1 MAFCTSLSEIQRQ
14 PSLSPDRPCLTL
26 KLSIRDGE
34 GLAGALRT
42 APARH
47 SGAVVGKMLGM
58 DEERTESARGDLAGV
73 PADLPGD
80 SGWIKTRVAAEA
92 LGVDP
97 RTVRAYIA
105 RGDLVA
111 KSEGEGIQKAY
122 LVSIDSVY
130 ALRDSRGS
138 SARKPRTSRAGV
150 REKSARNADL
160 AGARGDATGGARGIP
175 AEDLADIIRDLAA
188 EAARRSAE
196 AAEFRTRLEL
206 TANAEST
213 LREQLERERERA
225 DRLEAELASLRETRE
240 RVSEPRN
247 APKTASE
254 GEAREMSPEPQ
265 EPAERHS
272 RVPWWRRFFGFE

>member
-1 MAFCTSLSEIQRQ
+1 MAFCTSSSEIQRQ
-14 PSLSPDRPCLTL
+14 PSLSPDRPRLTF
-26 KLSIRDGE
+26 KLSIRDGG

-42 APARH
+42 VPIQH
-47 SGAVVGKMLGM
+47 SGAVVGKMPGM
-58 DEERTESARGDLAGV
+58 DEEHTESARGSFAGV
-73 PADLPGD
+73 PPDPLGD

-92 LGVDP
+92 LGIDP
-97 RTVRAYIA
+97 RTVRAYIE

-111 KSEGEGIQKAY
+111 RSEGEGIQKAY

-138 SARKPRTSRAGV
+138 SARKSRTSGAGA
-150 REKSARNADL
+150 RERSARNTDL
-160 AGARGDATGGARGIP
+160 AGARGGSRGDARGVA

-188 EAARRSAE
+188 EAARMAAE

-213 LREQLERERERA
+213 LREQLGRERERA

-240 RVSEPRN
+240 RVPEPRN
-247 APKTASE
+247 GPKTASE

-265 EPAERHS
+265 EPAQRRS
-272 RVPWWRRFFGFE
+272 SWWRRFFGFE

>member
-1 MAFCTSLSEIQRQ
+1 M
-14 PSLSPDRPCLTL
+14 
-26 KLSIRDGE
+26 
-34 GLAGALRT
+34 
-42 APARH
+42 APAQH
-47 SGAVVGKMLGM
+47 SCAVVGKMPGM

-73 PADLPGD
+73 PPDPSGD

-97 RTVRAYIA
+97 RTVRAYIE

-111 KSEGEGIQKAY
+111 RSEGEGIQKAY

-138 SARKPRTSRAGV
+138 SARKPRTSGADDRK
-150 REKSARNADL
+150 ESARNTDL
-160 AGARGDATGGARGIP
+160 ADARGGSRGDARGVS

-188 EAARRSAE
+188 EAARMSAE

-225 DRLEAELASLRETRE
+225 DRLEAELREARQPSPAPPGASETVSETPEGTDTPTDRADRETGVQRRAKPPGE
-240 RVSEPRN
+240 RS
-247 APKTASE
+247 
-254 GEAREMSPEPQ
+254 
-265 EPAERHS
+265 
-272 RVPWWRRFFGFE
+272 WWRRFFGFE

>member
-1 MAFCTSLSEIQRQ
+1 M
-14 PSLSPDRPCLTL
+14 
-26 KLSIRDGE
+26 
-34 GLAGALRT
+34 
-42 APARH
+42 APAQH
-47 SGAVVGKMLGM
+47 SCAVVGKMPGM

-73 PADLPGD
+73 PPDPSGD

-97 RTVRAYIA
+97 RTVRAYIE

-111 KSEGEGIQKAY
+111 RSEGEGIQKAY

-138 SARKPRTSRAGV
+138 SARKPRTSGADV
-150 REKSARNADL
+150 RKESARSADL
-160 AGARGDATGGARGIP
+160 AEARGGSRGDARGVS

-188 EAARRSAE
+188 EAARMSAE

-225 DRLEAELASLRETRE
+225 DRLEAELASLREARQPSPAPPGASET
-240 RVSEPRN
+240 VSETPEGTDDTLTDR
-247 APKTASE
+247 ADRADRETGVQRRAKPPKGLRP
-254 GEAREMSPEPQ
+254 GERS
-265 EPAERHS
+265 
-272 RVPWWRRFFGFE
+272 WWRRFFGFE